1 MCSSLHFALVKTI
14 IVTVYFHPT
23 GISSKVSVTPSVL
36 NAIQGDTSRLFCS
49 VKHSTPKAL
58 IAWKKQGSTNVT
70 ITTGNHFTLTPDGA
84 LHIRNIRFEDQGKYE
99 CIAVNNKTMRQHTST
114 NAATVQVLPG
124 MF

>member
-1 MCSSLHFALVKTI
+1 MAKTI
-14 IVTVYFHPT
+14 TVTVYFHPT

-36 NAIQGDTSRLFCS
+36 KAIQGDTSKLFCS

-58 IAWKKQGSTNVT
+58 ISWKKQGSTNVT

-84 LHIRNIRFEDQGKYE
+84 LQIRNIRFEDQGKYE
-99 CIAVNNKTMRQHTST
+99 CIAENTEAVRQHTST

>member
-1 MCSSLHFALVKTI
+1 MCSSLHFALAKTI
-14 IVTVYFHPT
+14 TVTVYFQPT

-36 NAIQGDTSRLFCS
+36 KAIQGDTLRLFCS

-58 IAWKKQGSTNVT
+58 IAWKKKGSNNVT

-84 LHIRNIRFEDQGKYE
+84 LQIRNIRFKDQGNYE
-99 CIAVNNKTMRQHTST
+99 CIAENSETMRQQTST